1 MEETAKA
8 PFWKPALTYGA
19 IYGVVGIL
27 LSVIFY
33 VLNLQFKGWTQL
45 ISLVVSIVVLVYCLK
60 NYRNEYLGGY
70 ASYGKL
76 LVMSL
81 GVAVVATILSS
92 IYMYL
97 LINVIDPDYIE
108 KATQYQIDRLS
119 NNPRFTEAQL
129 DAFIE
134 RLENR
139 ASNQRTMVMGFVAG
153 IIVTFIIGL
162 IASAFIKKEQN
173 PVS

>member
-19 IYGVVGIL
+19 IYGIVGIV

-45 ISLVVSIVVLVYCLK
+45 VSLVVSILVIVYCLK

-81 GVAVVATILSS
+81 TVAVVATILTT
-92 IYMYL
+92 IYTYI
-97 LINVIDPDYIE
+97 LINVIDPEYIQ
-108 KATQYQIDRLS
+108 KATQFQIDRLS
-119 NNPRFTEAQL
+119 SNPRIPEAQL
-129 DAFIE
+129 DRIIE
-134 RLENR
+134 RMESRMN
-139 ASNQRTMVMGFVAG
+139 NQRTLLMGFAMG
-153 IIVTFIIGL
+153 IVITFIIGL